1 MKVLKS
7 LYGAELVAYSVQQ
20 LFSLYEIIQQLQVEQ
35 YKTLLRESLQDIL
48 TTQKENPLLN
58 SIEMLQFCID
68 NNILVQEMKNFHFD
82 TKLKIL

>member
-7 LYGAELVAYSVQQ
+7 LYGAELVAYSVPE
-20 LFSLYEIIQQLQVEQ
+20 LFALYEIIQHLQVEE
-35 YKTLLRESLQDIL
+35 YKSLLTESLHEIL

-58 SIEMLQFCID
+58 SIELLEFCIN